1 MPFRFVIR
9 VQALVLADQ
18 TKPKQILNLKKA
30 ISADLKKKVTA
41 LKIDQPLDREKVWRL
56 SNSLF
61 FKRKK

>member
-30 ISADLKKKVTA
+30 ISADFLKKVTA
-41 LKIDQPLDREKVWRL
+41 LKIDQTFDREKVWR
-56 SNSLF
+56 F
-61 FKRKK
+61 